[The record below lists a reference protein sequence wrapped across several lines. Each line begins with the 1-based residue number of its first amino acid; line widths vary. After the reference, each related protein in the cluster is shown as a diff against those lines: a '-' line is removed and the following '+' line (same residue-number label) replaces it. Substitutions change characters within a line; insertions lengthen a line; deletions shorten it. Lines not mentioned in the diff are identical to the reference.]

1 MVGKPGKDFTITAKT
16 GQKRIKR
23 SQEREFA
30 LQVLFASELSGDEAK
45 QQLSRLSSSG
55 LIEATKFVELLITLY
70 VANKDEIDSYIVDQL
85 KNWDFSRLALIDKI
99 ILRMA
104 IMELVHMS
112 DIPPEVSI
120 NEAIELAKKFS
131 TDKSDK
137 FINGIL
143 DAVFRKLK
151 KENKI
156 SKSGRG
162 LISKMQL

>member
-1 MVGKPGKDFTITAKT
+1 V
-16 GQKRIKR
+16 KR
-23 SQEREFA
+23 SQEREYA

-45 QQLSRLSSSG
+45 EQVRRLSASG
-55 LIEATKFVELLITLY
+55 LIEATEFVDLLITLY
-70 VANKDEIDSYIVDQL
+70 VENKDEIDSYIVDHL
-85 KNWDFSRLALIDKI
+85 KNWDFSRLALLDKI

-104 IMELVHMS
+104 IMELVFIS

-120 NEAIELAKKFS
+120 NEAIELAKKYS
-131 TDKSDK
+131 TEKSDK

-151 KENKI
+151 NENKI

>member
-1 MVGKPGKDFTITAKT
+1 M
-16 GQKRIKR
+16 KR
-23 SQEREFA
+23 SQEREYA

-45 QQLSRLSSSG
+45 EQVRRLSASG
-55 LIEATKFVELLITLY
+55 LIEATEFVDLLITLY
-70 VANKDEIDSYIVDQL
+70 VENKDEIDSYIVDHL
-85 KNWDFSRLALIDKI
+85 KNWDFSRLALLDKI

-104 IMELVHMS
+104 IMELVFIS

-120 NEAIELAKKFS
+120 NEAIELAKKYS
-131 TDKSDK
+131 TEKSDK

-151 KENKI
+151 NENKI